1 MFFEFVNTEF
11 VGGFYKVISELFPI
25 NVRVGDFLAAGGD
38 DAEFFEAES
47 NPLTEFFWGE
57 SFRHGDHE
65 AGGGTGHVE
74 SGGQLDFVDADFFN
88 SEQELASAGR

>member
-11 VGGFYKVISELFPI
+11 VGGFYEVVSELFPI
-25 NVRVGDFLAAGGD
+25 NVGVGDFLAAGGD
-38 DAEFFEAES
+38 DAEFFEAEPG
-47 NPLTEFFWGE
+47 PLPKFFWAEGLG
-57 SFRHGDHE
+57 HGDHE

-74 SGGQLDFVDADFFN
+74 SGGQLDFIDADFFN

>member
-1 MFFEFVNTEF
+1 MFFEFVNTKF

-25 NVRVGDFLAAGGD
+25 NVGVGDFLSAGGD
-38 DAEFFEAES
+38 DAEFFEAEPS
-47 NPLTEFFWGE
+47 PLTKFFWGE
-57 SFRHGDHE
+57 GFGHGDHE

-88 SEQELASAGR
+88 SEQKLASAGR

>member
-1 MFFEFVNTEF
+1 MFFEFVNTKF

-25 NVRVGDFLAAGGD
+25 NVGVGDFLSAGGD
-38 DAEFFEAES
+38 DAEFFEAEPS
-47 NPLTEFFWGE
+47 PLTKFFWGE
-57 SFRHGDHE
+57 GFGHGDHE

-74 SGGQLDFVDADFFN
+74 SGGQLDFVDANFFN

>member
-1 MFFEFVNTEF
+1 MRNFSKLSPT
-11 VGGFYKVISELFPI
+11 
-25 NVRVGDFLAAGGD
+25 
-38 DAEFFEAES
+38 
-47 NPLTEFFWGE
+47 PLTKFFWGE
-57 SFRHGDHE
+57 GFGHGDHE

>member
-25 NVRVGDFLAAGGD
+25 NVGVGDFLSAGGD
-38 DAEFFEAES
+38 DAEFFEAEPG
-47 NPLTEFFWGE
+47 PLTKFFWGE
-57 SFRHGDHE
+57 GFGHGDHE

-74 SGGQLDFVDADFFN
+74 SGSQLDFVDADFFN

>member
-38 DAEFFEAES
+38 DAEFFEAEPG
-47 NPLTEFFWGE
+47 PLTKFFWGE
-57 SFRHGDHE
+57 GFGHGDHE